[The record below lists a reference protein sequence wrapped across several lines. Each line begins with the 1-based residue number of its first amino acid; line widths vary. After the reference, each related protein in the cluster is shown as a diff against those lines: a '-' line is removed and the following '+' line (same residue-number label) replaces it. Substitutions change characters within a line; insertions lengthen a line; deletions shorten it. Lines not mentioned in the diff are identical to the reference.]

1 MRAVTAGNQVALP
14 SWNLYEN
21 RRWNIAHL
29 IMQTNCKRRK
39 DAMYLIETE
48 RSEVADRV
56 VAVGSCV
63 QDLVQQIAS
72 VDFSIK
78 IDGESLALLRTSH
91 TVTIRGDAG
100 EEAVVRTKEEFWN
113 AYDLFE
119 RSAEATGGNRR
130 VDENQIARSSLLG
143 LSAVAALIH

>member
-1 MRAVTAGNQVALP
+1 
-14 SWNLYEN
+14 
-21 RRWNIAHL
+21 
-29 IMQTNCKRRK
+29 
-39 DAMYLIETE
+39 MYLIETE

-63 QDLVQQIAS
+63 QELVQQIAS

-130 VDENQIARSSLLG
+130 VDEDQIARSSLLG